1 MESQITGLQAF
12 CMPSVSISQKDRLS
26 QWHFWHKVLS
36 LSWPTITCWHRALC
50 GPCWTKFLWTKT
62 ESLAKSL
69 WGFLSWTTLNWTEG
83 QKRECAP
90 SGHSGETWNQIFRSD
105 HCNLTVPSCFSSF
118 PFSSTFFFFFPKT
131 PNGLFKNLFKDIIL
145 CGYILCSCHQAL
157 SQSLFPN
164 LMLTSF
170 YWAAYI
176 MGKLGDEWEFLL
188 TYIIK

>member
-1 MESQITGLQAF
+1 
-12 CMPSVSISQKDRLS
+12 MPCV
-26 QWHFWHKVLS
+26 VL
-36 LSWPTITCWHRALC
+36 A
-50 GPCWTKFLWTKT
+50 GPSSCEQRQSFT
-62 ESLAKSL
+62 KSL

-83 QKRECAP
+83 QKPECAP

-105 HCNLTVPSCFSSF
+105 HCNLTVPSCFLVSPLF
-118 PFSSTFFFFFPKT
+118 FSFFFYFIFFSPKT

-157 SQSLFPN
+157 SQSLFSN
-164 LMLTSF
+164 LMLMSF